1 MSFALT
7 RESLRDSGVL
17 AFTSAVGIGFVA
29 WSSTQ
34 LYVAFCA
41 PQGLTGFV
49 TSLITM
55 DSSPCQ
61 AIFSIISH
69 SKTLYGA
76 SMASLLLGVIAVLTS
91 FFSRKS
97 K

>member
-7 RESLRDSGVL
+7 RDSGVL

-41 PQGLTGFV
+41 PQGLTGFF

-61 AIFSIISH
+61 AIFTVIQH
-69 SKTLYGA
+69 SKGLYAA
-76 SMASLLLGVIAVLTS
+76 SMASFLFAAMAVLTS
-91 FFSRKS
+91 CFSTKS